1 MGSCLVC
8 SAKDDADPYFLS
20 GQNLQ
25 LQYDNLLSLLN
36 ILFILMELK
45 LLLFVLQKEL
55 EKQRRLEKE
64 QQLQK
69 KARDHYEKVLL
80 RKLGIL
86 PWKRLREQAKE
97 NLVVSAEG
105 KGNDWRHRRKGRR
118 VDAALSRSLNRLLG
132 QIEMEKAKILPAYLA
147 LY

>member
-1 MGSCLVC
+1 MQIS
-8 SAKDDADPYFLS
+8 YFLS

-25 LQYDNLLSLLN
+25 LQYDILLSLLN
-36 ILFILMELK
+36 ILFILRELK
-45 LLLFVLQKEL
+45 LLFFILQKEL

-64 QQLQK
+64 QQLQE
-69 KARDHYEKVLL
+69 KARDHYEKALL
-80 RKLGIL
+80 RKLGIV

-97 NLVVSAEG
+97 NLEVSAEDR
-105 KGNDWRHRRKGRR
+105 GNDWCHRRKGKR

-132 QIEMEKAKILPAYLA
+132 QVEMEKAKILPAYPA

>member
-1 MGSCLVC
+1 ML
-8 SAKDDADPYFLS
+8 DDADPYFLS

-36 ILFILMELK
+36 RLFILRELK
-45 LLLFVLQKEL
+45 LLVFILQKEL
-55 EKQRRLEKE
+55 EKQKRLEKE

-80 RKLGIL
+80 RKLGIV

-97 NLVVSAEG
+97 NLLVSAES
-105 KGNDWRHRRKGRR
+105 KGNDCCHRRKGK
-118 VDAALSRSLNRLLG
+118 SRCST
-132 QIEMEKAKILPAYLA
+132 
-147 LY
+147 